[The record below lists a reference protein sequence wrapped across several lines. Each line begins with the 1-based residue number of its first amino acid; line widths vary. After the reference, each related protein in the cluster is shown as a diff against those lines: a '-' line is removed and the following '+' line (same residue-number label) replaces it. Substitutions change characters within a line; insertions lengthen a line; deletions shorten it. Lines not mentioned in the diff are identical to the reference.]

1 MKRVSILVVLLLF
14 VFSTQALMAQ
24 QIVRLGDL
32 PKSDFSIEIYQVVGF
47 QEGVEGYR
55 ITYADQSNEPN
66 YLYLPTELRDK
77 YDLYKPQLNTY
88 AQNFLILWR
97 KGGRIERVQWY
108 LPTVINYKL
117 PYYEVKPFG
126 EQDKKIFQ
134 AIVER
139 GEIVLGDLG
148 GFAPEIR
155 APGGGQ

>member
-1 MKRVSILVVLLLF
+1 
-14 VFSTQALMAQ
+14 
-24 QIVRLGDL
+24 
-32 PKSDFSIEIYQVVGF
+32 
-47 QEGVEGYR
+47 
-55 ITYADQSNEPN
+55 
-66 YLYLPTELRDK
+66 
-77 YDLYKPQLNTY
+77 
-88 AQNFLILWR
+88 
-97 KGGRIERVQWY
+97 
-108 LPTVINYKL
+108 VINYKL